1 MPSLLTTP
9 VAANYLKNVKA
20 NGLGP
25 RTVIVSVSKNNIT
38 DTELN
43 AVIGVLTSAG
53 GDPGY
58 NEPDFNGPDA
68 FVVAGLSGDETVTVG
83 DVTKTL
89 QFVSGVTDVVYLAL
103 QGTGTPATGSN
114 VGVTGAT
121 VAVVASFDQ
130 NYE

>member
-1 MPSLLTTP
+1 MPSLLDTT
-9 VAANYLKNVKA
+9 VANNYLKNVKA

-25 RTVIVSVSKNNIT
+25 RTVIVTVSKANIT

-43 AVIGVLTSAG
+43 AVIGVLTSSTAT
-53 GDPGY
+53 PGY
-58 NEPDFNGPDA
+58 NAPDTNGPDA